1 MEAAMQKVLDEMSP
15 MEGRLTGTMVGRC
28 GVLEQ
33 RIKENEQKMEARFI
47 ALEMDHAQL
56 EGWKPDIEKRLD
68 NPNLEIH
75 RANLFMERETMLND
89 TSSPCIL
96 HPWGSATRR
105 EHAATSYTGG
115 HLIPALWPS
124 RESAPPGAW
133 VWSISV
139 QTRSLEKQMSA

>member
-1 MEAAMQKVLDEMSP
+1 MQKVLDEMSH
-15 MEGRLTGTMVGRC
+15 MEGRLTDTMVGHC

-33 RIKENEQKMEARFI
+33 RIEENEQKMEARFI

-56 EGWKPDIEKRLD
+56 EGCKPDIEKRLY
-68 NPNLEIH
+68 NLNLEMH
-75 RANLFMERETMLND
+75 RANRFMERETMLND

-115 HLIPALWPS
+115 LDGHHENQHH
-124 RESAPPGAW
+124 REHGFGRHQY
-133 VWSISV
+133 
-139 QTRSLEKQMSA
+139 QTRAPIKGTYQSNP